1 MNQGRCR
8 KLETELRAMLGEHFD
23 DLEVTV
29 EKNPRWNRM
38 SATFVWDGFAGLL
51 PEERFQRLAAVIP
64 EEFRATHLAGFV
76 WLELSPG
83 ESVDAFLKR
92 PRSEDV
98 EPREA
103 QVYNGL
109 TRAGFFEELSKSL
122 GRSPK
127 KKCQGDFSTTV
138 EILRA
143 KKYSASKLQ
152 DARLLFIRYGAYCD
166 CQALESVAPELAERH
181 AAE

>member
-1 MNQGRCR
+1 
-8 KLETELRAMLGEHFD
+8 MLGEHFD
-23 DLEVTV
+23 DLDVTI
-29 EKNPRWNRM
+29 EKHPRWDRM
-38 SATFVWDGFAGLL
+38 SVTFVWDGFADLL
-51 PEERFQRLAAVIP
+51 PEERFQRLAAVLP
-64 EEFRATHLAGFV
+64 EEFRAEQLSGFV
-76 WLELSPG
+76 WLELAPG
-83 ESVDAFLKR
+83 ESVEAFLKL

-103 QVYNGL
+103 QVYAGL

-127 KKCQGDFSTTV
+127 KKCPGDFSTTL

-152 DARLLFIRYGAYCD
+152 DARLLFIRFGAYCD
-166 CQALESVAPELAERH
+166 CQALESVAPELAEKH
-181 AAE
+181 GGA